1 MTCDPRHQLLFEPI
15 KLGPVTAK
23 NRFYQV
29 PHCSGMGWRRP
40 NALAAMRGM
49 KAEGGWGVVNTEYCS
64 VHPTSDNDA
73 FPFAALWDNDD
84 VASHRMMTDA
94 VHAHDALAGV
104 ELWLGGGMVVNLGS
118 RLPQMGLRNCPQTD
132 YSEVHPG
139 QGRAIDKEDI
149 RNLRKWH
156 RDAAKRALEAGFDI
170 VYVYATHG
178 YLLSEFLNPDT
189 NTRTDEY
196 GGSLKNRVRL
206 VRELIEETKEVV
218 AGKAAVA
225 TRFSVGLEDAETYD
239 AFALMA
245 DDPDLWDLVVP
256 DYGIE
261 MGSSRFVK
269 EASFLPSIAKAKEL
283 TCKPVVAVGR
293 FTSPDTMAHA
303 IKSGAQDMIGAARPS
318 IADPFLPEKIRTGR
332 SDDIRECIGCNIC
345 YAHDSAGVPI
355 RCTQNPTMGEEW
367 RLGWHPETIK
377 TAAKPEHIL
386 IVGAGPA
393 GLEAARAL
401 GEMGHRVTLTE
412 ATRDLGGRVT
422 RETKLVGLSE
432 WARVRDWRTGQI
444 NKLNNIEIYRESRM
458 SPGNITDLAPDHVL
472 IATGA
477 YWTTDGIGRHCD
489 AGFSDA
495 NAPILHSAEDVLDG
509 ILPTGKHVLI
519 YDDDHYYLG
528 SVMALT
534 LQSKGYNVSLMTPAG
549 RACAWGEMTDEQ
561 HQSNAALRT
570 AGVQII
576 TNRILIDAG
585 DYALHACV
593 DTGDE
598 AQFACD
604 AIIPLTRR
612 TPNSDLYNAMAKTG
626 FKTLRRIGDVD
637 AASTIAAAV
646 YSGHLAA
653 MEMLNSTDS
662 TRTHARR
669 EHPKRH

>member
-1 MTCDPRHQLLFEPI
+1 MTCDPQHKILFEPI

-29 PHCSGMGWRRP
+29 PHCTGMGWRRP
-40 NALAAMRGM
+40 NALAAMRGV

-73 FPFAALWDNDD
+73 FPFAALWDDD
-84 VASHRMMTDA
+84 DIASHRMMTDA
-94 VHAHDALAGV
+94 VHAHGALAGV
-104 ELWLGGGMVVNLGS
+104 ELWLGGGMVANLGT
-118 RLPQMGLRNCPQTD
+118 RLPQMGMRNRPQTD
-132 YSEVHPG
+132 YSALHPG

-156 RDAAKRALEAGFDI
+156 RDAAKRALEADFDI

-178 YLLSEFLNPDT
+178 YLLSEFLNRET
-189 NTRTDEY
+189 NTRSDEY
-196 GGSLKNRVRL
+196 GGSLRNRLRL

-225 TRFSVGLEDAETYD
+225 VRFSVGLDDAESYD
-239 AFALMA
+239 AFAMMA
-245 DDPDLWDLVVP
+245 EDPDLWDLVVP
-256 DYGIE
+256 DYGVE

-269 EASFLPSIAKAKEL
+269 EASFLPEIAKAKGL
-283 TCKPVVAVGR
+283 TTKPVVAVGR
-293 FTSPDTMAHA
+293 FTSPDTMVAA
-303 IKSGAQDMIGAARPS
+303 IKSGGQDMIGAARPS

-367 RLGWHPETIK
+367 RLGWHPDKIK
-377 TAAKPEHIL
+377 KAPKPEHTL
-386 IVGAGPA
+386 VVGAGPA

-422 RETKLVGLSE
+422 REAKLLGLSE
-432 WARVRDWRTGQI
+432 WTRVRDWRVGQI
-444 NKLNNIEIYRESRM
+444 NKLHTVEVYRESQM
-458 SPGNITDLAPDHVL
+458 TADDITELGPDHVL

-477 YWTTDGIGRHCD
+477 HWTTDGVGRHSNR
-489 AGFSDA
+489 GFSNA
-495 NAPILHSAEDVLDG
+495 AAPILHSAEDVLCG
-509 ILPTGKHVLI
+509 VLPAGKHVLV

-534 LQSKGYNVSLMTPAG
+534 LQSKGYTVSLMTPAG
-549 RACAWGEMTDEQ
+549 RACAWGKMTEEQ
-561 HQSNAALRT
+561 HQSNVALRR
-570 AGVQII
+570 AGVQVF
-576 TNRILIDAG
+576 TNRILIDAR
-585 DYALHACV
+585 DTAIHACV

-612 TPNSDLYNAMAKTG
+612 APNSDLYQALADTG
-626 FKTLRRIGDVD
+626 FKSLRRIGDVD

-646 YSGHLAA
+646 YSGHRAA
-653 MEMLNSTDS
+653 MEMLHGTDS
-662 TRTHARR
+662 TITHTRR
-669 EHPKRH
+669 EHPARQ